1 MQQIIQGN
9 DTTLSIILYAQELLL
24 PDNSGS
30 SVLERRKVD
39 LSLARNLSVR
49 LIPYMRWEVVKP
61 EVTIEGST
69 LQVSFPGELQKP
81 GKWDVEITCYL
92 PTSPGGS
99 IYTQRTIRQMV
110 CEVVP
115 RNFQHGIATSDA
127 YTVTAD
133 LFIALKGEEGKP
145 GKNLY
150 ETYLET
156 TTDDPK
162 KSPAEFFESL
172 KGAPGRSAYNSYLL
186 TTKDTPKMSE
196 EEWATGGWLVFAELL
211 KRI

>member
-9 DTTLSIILYAQELLL
+9 DTVLSIILYAQELLL

-61 EVTIEGST
+61 EFTIEAST
-69 LQVSFPGELQKP
+69 LRVSFPGALQKS
-81 GKWDVEITCYL
+81 GKWDVEISCYL

-99 IYTQRTIRQMV
+99 IYTQRIIRQMV

-133 LFIALKGEEGKP
+133 LFIALKGEEGKR
-145 GKNLY
+145 GK
-150 ETYLET
+150 
-156 TTDDPK
+156 
-162 KSPAEFFESL
+162 
-172 KGAPGRSAYNSYLL
+172 SAYESYLL
-186 TTKDTPKMSE
+186 TTKDDPKLSE
-196 EEWATGGWLVFAELL
+196 EEWAMGGWLVILEMLR
-211 KRI
+211 KI